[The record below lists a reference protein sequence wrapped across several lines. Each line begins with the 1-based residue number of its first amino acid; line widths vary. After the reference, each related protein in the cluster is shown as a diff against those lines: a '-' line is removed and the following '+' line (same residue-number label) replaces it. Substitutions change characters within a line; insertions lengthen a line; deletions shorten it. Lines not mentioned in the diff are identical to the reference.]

1 MIEYEGNQTLIGAS
15 HTWCFLWTCYII
27 FHVKLFISNFFF
39 FFQEWKG
46 ELSVWTYRPHATA
59 QFLLSIMWSDTRI
72 STTKPNHVVDI
83 HLKYSNSIDTF
94 NPSNSYVYLTNTT
107 LIRGLI
113 FVICSQRTS
122 VSINEMLWEWVI
134 IFSCPSFSISK
145 AKKFL

>member
-1 MIEYEGNQTLIGAS
+1 MCALTHLMFPLDLLYHIPREAIHFE
-15 HTWCFLWTCYII
+15 F
-27 FHVKLFISNFFF
+27 FFF